1 MTITLPVG
9 AAQYT
14 DTLVSIDGLLLQL
27 LDTSGVS
34 WTVDRIDGWRM
45 GGGVD
50 PSFTARPGQHGT
62 FDGPVYRRERVIA
75 LSGACK
81 APSRAL
87 IEAAYDTLAA
97 SLADGR
103 MGTLAVQTPAGER
116 WVKVRLTDAPQSEPI
131 NPLAFRWQLQ
141 FTAPDHRKYGEA
153 VEESTTLPGAMF
165 GSGLEMPFAFP
176 LDFGSSPITGE
187 LSFTNT
193 GTADTEPAFRVVGPM
208 ESGFEITRLET
219 GQRLRYAAPVGTDVV
234 IDNADGTASTEGQDR
249 TSFLTVRDWFTVG
262 PGESATFRFSTLGSE
277 DGYDPPRLYLSAS
290 PAYH

>member
-1 MTITLPVG
+1 MILLPGSG
-9 AAQYT
+9 ARQFT
-14 DTLVSIDGLLLQL
+14 DTLVSIDGALFGYEADGVAWIFTNLQ
-27 LDTSGVS
+27 
-34 WTVDRIDGWRM
+34 GWSA
-45 GGGVD
+45 GGGVQTAFEGR
-50 PSFTARPGQHGT
+50 PSQHGM
-62 FDGPVYRRERVIA
+62 FDAPVFRRERVITV
-75 LSGACK
+75 SGACL
-81 APSRAL
+81 ADSRAL
-87 IEAAYDTLAA
+87 AEGAADALAA
-97 SLADGR
+97 VVADGR
-103 MGTLAVQTPAGER
+103 LGAFEVDNGMGSRRAL
-116 WVKVRLTDAPQSEPI
+116 VRLSDTPQIDWLDGFTFE
-131 NPLAFRWQLQ
+131 WQLQ

-153 VEESTTLPGAMF
+153 VEDSTTLPGTMY

-193 GTADTEPAFRVVGPM
+193 GTADTEPVFRVVGPM

-219 GQRLRYAAPVGTDVV
+219 GERQRYVAAVGTELV
-234 IDNADGTASTEGQDR
+234 IDNAAGTVSTDGQDR